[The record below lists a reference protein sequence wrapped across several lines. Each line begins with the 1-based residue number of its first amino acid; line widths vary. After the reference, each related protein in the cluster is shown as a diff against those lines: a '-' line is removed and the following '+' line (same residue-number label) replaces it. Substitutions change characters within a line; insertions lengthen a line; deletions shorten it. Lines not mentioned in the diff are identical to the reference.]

1 MLKNENK
8 IFLLPLSQYS
18 QVANSLISPRSISQS
33 VVRSNKLQYLET
45 DEKTTVICMQTKIKF
60 ETNGCADA

>member
-18 QVANSLISPRSISQS
+18 QVVNSLISPRIYVYIS
-33 VVRSNKLQYLET
+33 VYKYTYRPMYTVRMCIY
-45 DEKTTVICMQTKIKF
+45 
-60 ETNGCADA
+60 